1 MPRIKKTSLTI
12 EVTDSEYHVKYT
24 GTLIAAQTKEERK
37 HNERLM
43 RALLASDELLTFC
56 YNIVMPVVR
65 NKRREARKEE
75 RVRENWGA
83 LRFVSGDDPVMVK
96 LKSRF
101 CREESRITSGTT
113 KEAKNAG

>member
-56 YNIVMPVVR
+56 YNIVMPDEKQG
-65 NKRREARKEE
+65 KRK
-75 RVRENWGA
+75 G
-83 LRFVSGDDPVMVK
+83 
-96 LKSRF
+96 
-101 CREESRITSGTT
+101 
-113 KEAKNAG
+113 

>member
-1 MPRIKKTSLTI
+1 MARIKKTSLTI
-12 EVTDSEYHVKYT
+12 EVTDSEYHVN
-24 GTLIAAQTKEERK
+24 KEERK

-75 RVRENWGA
+75 RGK
-83 LRFVSGDDPVMVK
+83 G
-96 LKSRF
+96 
-101 CREESRITSGTT
+101 
-113 KEAKNAG
+113 

>member
-24 GTLIAAQTKEERK
+24 GSLIEPQTKEQSK

-65 NKRREARKEE
+65 YKRREARKEGKRERE
-75 RVRENWGA
+75 RVRELG
-83 LRFVSGDDPVMVK
+83 RS
-96 LKSRF
+96 
-101 CREESRITSGTT
+101 
-113 KEAKNAG
+113 

>member
-24 GTLIAAQTKEERK
+24 GSLIEPQTKEERK

-65 NKRREARKEE
+65 YKRREARKEE
-75 RVRENWGA
+75 RVRELG
-83 LRFVSGDDPVMVK
+83 RS
-96 LKSRF
+96 
-101 CREESRITSGTT
+101 
-113 KEAKNAG
+113 

>member
-1 MPRIKKTSLTI
+1 MARIKKTSLTI
-12 EVTDSEYHVKYT
+12 EVTDS
-24 GTLIAAQTKEERK
+24 KEERK

-75 RVRENWGA
+75 RGK
-83 LRFVSGDDPVMVK
+83 G
-96 LKSRF
+96 
-101 CREESRITSGTT
+101 
-113 KEAKNAG
+113 